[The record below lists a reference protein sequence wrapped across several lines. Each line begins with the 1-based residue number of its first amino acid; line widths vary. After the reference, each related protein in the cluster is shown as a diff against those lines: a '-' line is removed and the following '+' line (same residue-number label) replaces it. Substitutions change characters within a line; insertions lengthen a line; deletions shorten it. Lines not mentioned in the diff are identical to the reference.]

1 MDSCSIRCRQEPGN
15 LANKKNMSGRLV
27 NNPSSPN
34 EEEEALNFTHIS
46 KTLKFSNKYFQLN
59 RNIFASP
66 KASRNN
72 RLTFAISVAPPAT
85 SSESGG

>member
-1 MDSCSIRCRQEPGN
+1 
-15 LANKKNMSGRLV
+15 MSGRFV
-27 NNPSSPN
+27 NNPSFPKEK

-46 KTLKFSNKYFQLN
+46 KTLKSSNKYFQLN

-72 RLTFAISVAPPAT
+72 RLTFAVSVAPPAT
-85 SSESGG
+85 SSVSGG